1 MTAPVSVIQKVSHIG
16 ICVSDI
22 KASVRFYCEGLG
34 FTQVMAWNIGN
45 EVGPIME
52 IEGEIILDSVMIHRD
67 GVSIELLGYD
77 SPKVTGEKKR
87 RSMTQL
93 GFTHLSLLT
102 EDIDKT
108 AERLVAYGG
117 TVHPHTRTVIEQGDF
132 IYCTDPDGIRIEL
145 MRLNGGAVPTA

>member
-34 FTQVMAWNIGN
+34 FTQVMAWKIGN

-102 EDIDKT
+102 EDIDQT
-108 AERLVAYGG
+108 AERLVAFGG
-117 TVHPHTRTVIEQGDF
+117 TVYPHTRTVIEQGDF